1 MMRNFDLEYNSNR
14 ENLAIPEYGRNVQK
28 LVDYG
33 KTIEDKKK
41 RQNFIEAVIDLMNI
55 MVPSNKSLADNK
67 QKMWNHVF
75 KIANYELDVDV
86 PEGVEIHSIKEER
99 PKHDLR
105 YPSATYKF
113 RHYGSYVQKMVAKA
127 KGMEDEEKKEGY
139 GQVIASYMKLAYQ
152 TWNREHYVNDK
163 VILQDLKEISGE
175 EIVFDDEYSIDNL
188 VSLKQIKHN
197 SNKRKKRNYSKNKSS
212 KNKKRK

>member
-1 MMRNFDLEYNSNR
+1 MTNYDLEYNSSR

-28 LVDYG
+28 LVNYG
-33 KTIEDKKK
+33 KTIKDKEK
-41 RQNFIEAVIDLMNI
+41 RQHFIEAIIDLMNI

-75 KIANYELDVDV
+75 KIANYELEVEV
-86 PEGVEIHSIKEER
+86 PEGVEIHMNKGEK
-99 PKHDLR
+99 PKHDLE

-127 KGMEDEEKKEGY
+127 RSINDEEKKEHY
-139 GQVIASYMKLAYQ
+139 GKVIASYMKLAYQ

-163 VILQDLKEISGE
+163 VILQDLKEISSD
-175 EIVFDDEYSIDNL
+175 EIVFDEEYSIDNL

-197 SNKRKKRNYSKNKSS
+197 ANKWKKRNYSKNKSS